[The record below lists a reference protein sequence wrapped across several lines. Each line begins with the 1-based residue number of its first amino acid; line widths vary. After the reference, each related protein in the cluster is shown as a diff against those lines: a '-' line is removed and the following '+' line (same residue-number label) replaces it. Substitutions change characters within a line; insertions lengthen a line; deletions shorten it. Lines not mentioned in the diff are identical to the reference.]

1 MKKKTTIT
9 SNLRPTNFISDFYE
23 IYLNFSLISTMFKR
37 DMVSIYRQTVLGP
50 IWFIA
55 TPIATSAVFTVVF
68 GQIAQ
73 MSTDG
78 IPPFLF
84 YLVGLTMW
92 NYFLSTVIKCSN
104 VFQDNYQIFSKIYFP
119 RIAAHIT
126 SVLVNITKFLIQYIL
141 FLIILLMSDF
151 DKSFLIYNLFL
162 LKLIFCIAYMAILSV
177 GLGML
182 ISVTMVKYK
191 DVMFAY
197 NFILSLILYVS
208 PVLFPFSSVSGNL
221 KLLLYLNP
229 LTFPIEYMKIIHLN
243 VGTLDFNLI
252 LINSSITIL
261 IFLFGYLLFKKV
273 EQTFVDIF

>member
-1 MKKKTTIT
+1 
-9 SNLRPTNFISDFYE
+9 
-23 IYLNFSLISTMFKR
+23 
-37 DMVSIYRQTVLGP
+37 
-50 IWFIA
+50 
-55 TPIATSAVFTVVF
+55 
-68 GQIAQ
+68 
-73 MSTDG
+73 
-78 IPPFLF
+78 
-84 YLVGLTMW
+84 
-92 NYFLSTVIKCSN
+92 
-104 VFQDNYQIFSKIYFP
+104 
-119 RIAAHIT
+119 
-126 SVLVNITKFLIQYIL
+126 
-141 FLIILLMSDF
+141 MSDF

-252 LINSSITIL
+252 LVNSSITIL